1 MKEAKV
7 RIKNIKLKNFKN
19 VGYGKIEFSPKNDE
33 QISPADIIGIYG
45 QNGSGKTAVIDALH
59 YIQILLYI
67 HL

>member
-33 QISPADIIGIYG
+33 QISPADIIGI
-45 QNGSGKTAVIDALH
+45 
-59 YIQILLYI
+59 
-67 HL
+67 